1 MNICRTCLKS
11 PAIRNIS
18 ELGKGICEDNKS
30 YLEIMMFCLDIKVTQ
45 DSKVTT
51 KLCNN
56 CYRKIISFYNFK
68 ALSLKND
75 IYLKSISS
83 EVTLDHKVS
92 IYVDENSVKHE
103 NSIDSYEFGSVIAN
117 CQMEIKQELDV
128 KDEDTLADVESDEEL
143 LSVIQRVKYENI
155 KDETKEN
162 APIYKKRGRP
172 RKIKPLKLE
181 NVKQERQVCEEC
193 GKSVRNLKEHSLQ
206 HLPMSERK
214 KLQCKVCPKLFS
226 TYGARTRHYKIKHLG
241 IKSEC
246 NICHKKVVCLSTH
259 RLRVHNREALPFAC
273 VQCERRFVSQG
284 VLDVHMTTHTKDR
297 AFQCDVCEKK
307 FRSQLHVNIHKRQ
320 VHDKEKTHLCQF
332 CSKTFFKKYHLQVH
346 LRSHT
351 KERPYECSECGKFFS
366 SSSTLKE
373 HRLIHGDVKNYH
385 CDLCDMSF
393 MKPGY
398 LKVHM
403 ISHTKEKRYPC
414 GFCGVRFGRSDH
426 RRRHEFTAH
435 QKHLRAD

>member
-1 MNICRTCLKS
+1 MNICRTCLKT

-18 ELGKGICEDNKS
+18 ELEKGIGEDNKN
-30 YLEIMMFCLDIKVTQ
+30 YLEIMVFCLDIKVTQ
-45 DSKVTT
+45 DSKITT

-56 CYRKIISFYNFK
+56 CYRKIISFYKFK

-75 IYLKSISS
+75 AYLKSL
-83 EVTLDHKVS
+83 EVTLVDHKSS
-92 IYVDENSVKHE
+92 IYVDENNVKHE
-103 NSIDSYEFGSVIAN
+103 NSLDYDEYVSVIDN
-117 CQMEIKQELDV
+117 CPMDIKQELDV
-128 KDEDTLADVESDEEL
+128 KDEDTWAGVESDEEL

-162 APIYKKRGRP
+162 APINKKRGRP
-172 RKIKPLKLE
+172 RKIKALKLE

-307 FRSQLHVNIHKRQ
+307 FRSQLHVNIHK
-320 VHDKEKTHLCQF
+320 
-332 CSKTFFKKYHLQVH
+332 
-346 LRSHT
+346 
-351 KERPYECSECGKFFS
+351 
-366 SSSTLKE
+366 
-373 HRLIHGDVKNYH
+373 
-385 CDLCDMSF
+385 
-393 MKPGY
+393 
-398 LKVHM
+398 
-403 ISHTKEKRYPC
+403 
-414 GFCGVRFGRSDH
+414 
-426 RRRHEFTAH
+426 
-435 QKHLRAD
+435 